1 MCSSLQ
7 FPEQHNHKH
16 ALSTDESQRR
26 LERAAKRS
34 TEITVRTEELRRR
47 VQNLATTHHKMMEM
61 LSLKF
66 VGVDKLLSEIENKG

>member
-1 MCSSLQ
+1 M
-7 FPEQHNHKH
+7 
-16 ALSTDESQRR
+16 LSTDESQRR

-47 VQNLATTHHKMMEM
+47 VQNLVTTHHKMMEM